1 MLSSFMTCYQICNK
15 TGAISRAGTLTSE
28 FYCGVRVAYFVVSFV
43 MFCISYFVFHILYL
57 LSFFSLPF
65 YYLVLRF
72 TASLV
77 SSYYLYVN
85 YLTVKLKV
93 ISVHN
98 TEVVFFPSHY
108 EFIRKLCI
116 VGFVLSY

>member
-43 MFCISYFVFHILYL
+43 MFCISYFVFVVLFLFAIL
-57 LSFFSLPF
+57 LSGPSIYGIFGI
-65 YYLVLRF
+65 
-72 TASLV
+72 
-77 SSYYLYVN
+77 SYYLYVN